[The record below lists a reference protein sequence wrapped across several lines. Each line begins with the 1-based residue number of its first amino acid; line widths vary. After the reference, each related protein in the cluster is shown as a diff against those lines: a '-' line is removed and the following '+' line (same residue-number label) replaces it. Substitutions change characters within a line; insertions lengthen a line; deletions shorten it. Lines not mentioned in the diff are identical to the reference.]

1 MEISNN
7 PVTESQ
13 MESCAISTM
22 RRMIEKYS
30 EKNFIPFEE
39 AFFQFT
45 NSYIYDALFDYETGI
60 WMEGPDYLMNLYEDA
75 LNNVVHTD

>member
-1 MEISNN
+1 MEMLNN

-30 EKNFIPFEE
+30 AKKGIPFEE

-60 WMEGPDYLMNLYEDA
+60 WTEGPDYLMNLYEDA
-75 LNNVVHTD
+75 LNTIYNTD

>member
-1 MEISNN
+1 MELPNN
-7 PVTESQ
+7 PATESQ

-30 EKNFIPFEE
+30 TKTGVPFEE

-45 NSYIYDALFDYETGI
+45 KSRIYSALFDYATGI
-60 WMEGPDYLMNLYEDA
+60 WMEGPDYLMDLYEESLSA
-75 LNNVVHTD
+75 AG

>member
-1 MEISNN
+1 MEISNSA
-7 PVTESQ
+7 VTENQ
-13 MESCAISTM
+13 MESCAVSTM

-30 EKNFIPFEE
+30 AKNSISFEE

-45 NSYIYDALFDYETGI
+45 TSYIYDALFDYETGI

-75 LNNVVHTD
+75 LNGTV